1 MALLLLGGQSHPQ
14 GEINI
19 TFRML
24 HGPFYHSLCVCVTFS
39 LVLTGITYAQKK
51 SIFGN
56 TDKKIGHYDHLHK
69 MIDEILPEKS
79 LQATM
84 NVEAQ
89 VSKTLLL
96 NFRSQG

>member
-19 TFRML
+19 TML
-24 HGPFYHSLCVCVTFS
+24 HGPFYHSISVCVTFL

-56 TDKKIGHYDHLHK
+56 IDKKIGHYDHLHK
-69 MIDEILPEKS
+69 MIVDEILPEKS